1 MTKGNKKVEEVET
14 PEVQIP
20 EVEGTETQVEAK
32 TPEVETT
39 KVETSK
45 GNNPIEVSVP
55 KNNQKNVKIQ
65 VVEDCQCIIAG
76 QTYRFRKGE
85 QVSVASDV
93 AAILANS
100 KKAYRV

>member
-1 MTKGNKKVEEVET
+1 MAKGNKKVEEVET

-20 EVEGTETQVEAK
+20 EEVNEETQVEAK
-32 TPEVETT
+32 TPEV
-39 KVETSK
+39 KA
-45 GNNPIEVSVP
+45 PIEVGVP
-55 KNNQKNVKIQ
+55 KSNQKNVKIQ